1 MPGRWRRCRID
12 LTEDFAGVK
21 ELIQRLRLA
30 GLSRKMRSDWDRRA
44 REDALHYVNT
54 SQTRWDEDAFFAT
67 GEANVQDQILPEMA
81 EICQNREPSKM
92 RVLEIGCG
100 VGRMTRA
107 LAAVFGEVHGVDVS
121 PEMVRRARKY
131 LRSTP
136 NAHVHC
142 NSGTDLQV
150 LGNLEFDFAY
160 SFIVFQHIPSR
171 DVIDRYVGE
180 VSRRLSDGSLF
191 KFQVQGYR
199 GKSLRKPGRDTWLGA
214 SISEHEATEM
224 AGRHGFDLLRSAG
237 AGTQYFWL
245 WFRKPPR
252 GTRGQPLTQTN

>member
-1 MPGRWRRCRID
+1 
-12 LTEDFAGVK
+12 
-21 ELIQRLRLA
+21 
-30 GLSRKMRSDWDRRA
+30 MRSDWDRRA

-54 SQTRWDEDAFFAT
+54 SQERWDEDAFFAT

-81 EICQNREPSKM
+81 EICQGREPAAM

-121 PEMVRRARKY
+121 PEMVRRARRY
-131 LRSTP
+131 LQSTP

-142 NSGTDLQV
+142 NSGTDLHV
-150 LGNLEFDFAY
+150 LGDLEFDFAY

-180 VSRRLSDGSLF
+180 VSRRLSSGSLF
-191 KFQVQGYR
+191 TFQVQGHHGR
-199 GKSLRKPGRDTWLGA
+199 GLREPGRDTWLGA
-214 SISEHEATEM
+214 SISEPEAAEM
-224 AGRHGFDLLRSAG
+224 ATRHGFDLLRSAG

-245 WFRKPPR
+245 WFRKRPR
-252 GTRGQPLTQTN
+252 STRGRPLTQTN

>member
-1 MPGRWRRCRID
+1 M
-12 LTEDFAGVK
+12 

-30 GLSRKMRSDWDRRA
+30 SLSRKMRSDWDRRA

-54 SQTRWDEDAFFAT
+54 SQERWDEGAFFAT
-67 GEANVQDQILPEMA
+67 GEANVQDQILSEMA
-81 EICQNREPSKM
+81 VICQGREPAEM

-121 PEMVRRARKY
+121 PEMVRRAREY
-131 LRSTP
+131 LQSTP

-150 LGNLEFDFAY
+150 LGDLEFDFAY

-180 VSRRLSDGSLF
+180 VSGRLLSGSLF

-199 GKSLRKPGRDTWLGA
+199 GSSVRKPGRDTWLGA
-214 SISEHEATEM
+214 SISASEATEM
-224 AGRHGFDLLRSAG
+224 ATRHGFDLLRSAG
-237 AGTQYFWL
+237 AGTQYYWL
-245 WFRKPPR
+245 WFRK
-252 GTRGQPLTQTN
+252 Q